1 MTNPAATRFT
11 EQFARAQ
18 LLQQQGQLPAARLLY
33 QEILDAEPDHFDTLN
48 AMGVLAGQS
57 NDLQQAIRYFD
68 RAIAVEPG
76 NSGAQC
82 NRGLALKQLNQP
94 DAALECFNLAIAL
107 DAQSA
112 IAHYSRAETCRDL
125 GRPDE
130 AVASYDRAI
139 AVNPGFVQASYR
151 RGLLLQQIGRLEDA
165 IAGYDHVIQIKS
177 NHFDAHANRAF
188 VLYALG
194 RLAEALASCDE
205 AVALKADQAPLHSF
219 RGDVLRALDRPEAAL
234 ASYDRAISI
243 NPDDAE
249 AHCNRGAVLLLLEK
263 VEAIASFDR
272 AIAIRPD
279 YAQAYFYRGYSRHKL
294 SQFDLA
300 TTDYKVVA
308 GLAPDY
314 DLLPGTRLETSLQVC
329 DWSDFETLARQVAA
343 GVEQGKRV
351 AHPFILTALTD
362 SPRLQQ
368 KAARAWVNHACPAN
382 DALGPISSRGRPG
395 KLRIGYFSADFRE
408 HPLGRLL
415 AELIEIHDRS
425 RFEIIGFSFGPKTDD
440 ALQRRYVRA
449 FDRFIDV
456 RERSSLE
463 IASLARSLEIDIA
476 VDLTGHTLGNRT
488 KIFALRAAPVQMHYL
503 GYLGTMGADYMD
515 YIVADATVVT
525 PESEPH
531 FSEKII
537 YLPDTHQVND
547 RQRVVA
553 DEVFTRDELDL
564 PPTGFVFCC
573 FNTSYKLLP
582 ATFAGWMRILRAVP
596 ESVLLLY
603 ARNETTEINLRA
615 HAAEH
620 GIDPRRLIFG
630 ARLALPEYLARY
642 RTADLFLDTFPYTA
656 GTTASDALWAGLP
669 VLTLTGESFVS
680 RTAASLLRAIGAPEL
695 VASTQQQYEQLAIEL
710 ALNPQRLAEIRGK
723 IQNNRDT
730 SPLFD
735 TPRFARNLEVAYM
748 AVHER
753 HQAGLP
759 PDHVR
764 SRAFISPLTPIM

>member
-18 LLQQQGQLPAARLLY
+18 LLQQQGQFPAARLLY
-33 QEILDAEPDHFDTLN
+33 QEILDAEPGHFDALN
-48 AMGVLAGQS
+48 AMGVLAGQC
-57 NDLQQAIRYFD
+57 NDLQKAIQYFD
-68 RAIAVEPG
+68 RAIAVQPD
-76 NSGAQC
+76 NSGAHC
-82 NRGLALKQLNQP
+82 NRGLTLKQLNQP
-94 DAALECFNLAIAL
+94 DAALECFDRAIAL

-112 IAHYSRAETCRDL
+112 IAHYSRAETYRDL
-125 GRPDE
+125 GRADE
-130 AVASYDRAI
+130 ALASYDKAI
-139 AVNPGFVQASYR
+139 AINPGFVHASYR
-151 RGLLLQQIGRLEDA
+151 RGLLLQQIARLEDA
-165 IAGYDHVIQIKS
+165 IASYDHVIRVKPD
-177 NHFDAHANRAF
+177 HFDAHVNRAF

-194 RLAEALASCDE
+194 RLAEALASCD
-205 AVALKADQAPLHSF
+205 AAIALKADQAPLHLF
-219 RGDVLRALDRPEAAL
+219 RGDVLRALDRPEPAL

-272 AIAIRPD
+272 AIAIRSD
-279 YAQAYFYRGYSRHKL
+279 YARAYFYRGYSRHKL

-300 TTDYKVVA
+300 TADYKVVA

-314 DLLPGTRLETSLQVC
+314 DLLPGTRLETCLQVC
-329 DWSDFETLARQVAA
+329 DWSDFDSLVRQVTA
-343 GVEQGKRV
+343 GIENGKRV
-351 AHPFILTALTD
+351 AHPFIFTALTD
-362 SPRLQQ
+362 SARLQQ

-382 DALGPISSRGRPG
+382 DSLGPIPFHQHRRKP
-395 KLRIGYFSADFRE
+395 KIGYFSADFRE

-425 RFEIIGFSFGPKTDD
+425 RFEIIGFSFGPRTDD
-440 ALQRRYVRA
+440 PLQLRFMRA

-456 RERSSLE
+456 REKSSLE

-488 KIFALRAAPVQMHYL
+488 KVFALRAAPVQLNYL
-503 GYLGTMGADYMD
+503 GYLGTMGADYID
-515 YIVADATVVT
+515 YIVADSTVVT
-525 PESEPH
+525 PETESYY
-531 FSEKII
+531 SEKII

-547 RQRVVA
+547 RQRVIA
-553 DEVFTRDELDL
+553 DEVFSRDELDL
-564 PPTGFVFCC
+564 PATGFVFCC

-596 ESVLLLY
+596 GSVLLLY

-630 ARLALPEYLARY
+630 ARLALPEYLSRY

-669 VLTLTGESFVS
+669 VLTLAGESFVS

-695 VASTQQQYEQLAIEL
+695 VTAAQQQYERLAIEL
-710 ALNPQRLAEIRGK
+710 ALNPQRLAEIRRK

-735 TPRFARNLEVAYM
+735 TPRFARNLEAAYM
-748 AVHER
+748 AVHQR

-764 SRAFISPLTPIM
+764 L

>member
-11 EQFARAQ
+11 ELFARAQ

-33 QEILDAEPDHFDTLN
+33 EEILDAEPDHFDALN

-76 NSGAQC
+76 NSGAHC
-82 NRGLALKQLNQP
+82 NRGLALKQLHQP
-94 DAALECFNLAIAL
+94 EAALECFDRAVAL
-107 DAQSA
+107 DAKSA
-112 IAHYSRAETCRDL
+112 IGHYSRAETYRDL
-125 GRPDE
+125 GRHDD
-130 AVASYDRAI
+130 AVASYDEAI
-139 AVNPGFVQASYR
+139 AINPGFVQASYR
-151 RGLLLQQIGRLEDA
+151 RGLLLQQIVRLDDA
-165 IAGYDHVIQIKS
+165 IASYERVIQVKPD
-177 NHFDAHANRAF
+177 HFEAVTNRAF
-188 VLYALG
+188 VLFALG
-194 RLAEALASCDE
+194 RHAEALAGCDQ
-205 AVALKADQAPLHSF
+205 ALALKPEQAPLHLL

-249 AHCNRGAVLLLLEK
+249 AHCNRGAALLLLEK
-263 VEAIASFDR
+263 VEAISCFDR

-300 TTDYKVVA
+300 TADYKVVA

-314 DLLPGTRLETSLQVC
+314 DFLPGNRLVTCLEVC
-329 DWSDFETLARQVAA
+329 DWSDFDSLVGQVAA
-343 GVEQGKRV
+343 GVEHGKLV
-351 AHPFILTALTD
+351 VHPFIFTALTA
-362 SPRLQQ
+362 SARLQQ

-382 DALGPISSRGRPG
+382 DALGPLSSRGGPR
-395 KLRIGYFSADFRE
+395 KLRIGYFSADFHE
-408 HPLGRLL
+408 HPLGRLV

-425 RFEIIGFSFGPKTDD
+425 RFEIIAFSFGPKTDD
-440 ALQRRYVRA
+440 AVQHRLMRG
-449 FDRFIDV
+449 FDSFIDV
-456 RERSSLE
+456 REKSSIE
-463 IASLARSLEIDIA
+463 IASLARSLDIDIA
-476 VDLTGHTLGNRT
+476 VDLTGHTLGNRAR
-488 KIFALRAAPVQMHYL
+488 IFAFRAAPVQLNYL

-525 PESEPH
+525 PESEAH
-531 FSEKII
+531 YSEKVI

-547 RQRVVA
+547 RRRVMA

-573 FNTSYKLLP
+573 FNTSYKLAP

-596 ESVLLLY
+596 GSVLLLY
-603 ARNETTEINLRA
+603 ARNETTEINLLA
-615 HAAEH
+615 HAAKH
-620 GIDPRRLIFG
+620 GVDPRRLIIGRRF
-630 ARLALPEYLARY
+630 ALPEYLARFLA
-642 RTADLFLDTFPYTA
+642 ADLFLDTFPYTA

-680 RTAASLLRAIGAPEL
+680 RTAASLLKAIGAPEL
-695 VASTQQQYEQLAIEL
+695 ITSTQEEYEKLAIEL
-710 ALNPQRLAEIRGK
+710 ALNPDRLAKIRRK
-723 IQNNRDT
+723 IQDNRRT

-735 TPRFARNLEVAYM
+735 TPRFARNLEAAYL

-753 HQAGLP
+753 QQSGLP
-759 PDHVR
+759 PDHIR
-764 SRAFISPLTPIM
+764 L

>member
-33 QEILDAEPDHFDTLN
+33 EQILDAEPDHFESLN

-57 NDLQQAIRYFD
+57 KDLQQAIRYFD
-68 RAIAVEPG
+68 RAITAEPG
-76 NSGAQC
+76 NSGAHC
-82 NRGLALKQLNQP
+82 NRGLALKQLKQP
-94 DAALECFNLAIAL
+94 EAALESFDRAIAL
-107 DAQSA
+107 DPKSA
-112 IAHYSRAETCRDL
+112 IVHYSRAETYMDL
-125 GRPDE
+125 GRHDD
-130 AVASYDRAI
+130 AVASYDEAI
-139 AVNPGFVQASYR
+139 AINPGFVQASYR
-151 RGLLLQQIGRLEDA
+151 RGVLLQQMARLEDA
-165 IAGYDHVIQIKS
+165 IASYERVIQVKPD
-177 NHFDAHANRAF
+177 HFDAHANRAF
-188 VLYALG
+188 ALFALG
-194 RLAEALASCDE
+194 RHAEALAGCDQ
-205 AVALKADQAPLHSF
+205 AIALKSDQAPLHSF
-219 RGDVLRALDRPEAAL
+219 RGDVLRALEKSEAAL

-263 VEAIASFDR
+263 VESISSFDR

-300 TTDYKVVA
+300 TADYKVVA
-308 GLAPDY
+308 GLEPDY
-314 DLLPGTRLETSLQVC
+314 DLLPGARLETSLQVC
-329 DWSDFETLARQVAA
+329 DWSDFDSLVGQVTA
-343 GVEQGKRV
+343 GVEHGRLV
-351 AHPFILTALTD
+351 AHPFIFMAVTD
-362 SPRLQQ
+362 SPRTQHR
-368 KAARAWVNHACPAN
+368 AARDWVKATCPPN
-382 DALGPISSRGRPG
+382 DALGPISSRGGPR
-395 KLRIGYFSADFRE
+395 KLRIGYFSGDFCE
-408 HPLGRLL
+408 HPLGRLV

-425 RFEIIGFSFGPKTDD
+425 RFEIIAFSFGPKTDD
-440 ALQRRYVRA
+440 ALQQRLMSA

-456 RERSSLE
+456 REKSSLE
-463 IASLARSLEIDIA
+463 IASLARSLDIDIA
-476 VDLTGHTLGNRT
+476 VDLTGHTLGNRAR
-488 KIFALRAAPVQMHYL
+488 IFAFRAAPVQLNYL

-525 PESEPH
+525 PETEGH
-531 FSEKII
+531 YSEKII

-547 RQRVVA
+547 RQRVMA

-596 ESVLLLY
+596 GSVLLMHT
-603 ARNETTEINLRA
+603 RNETTEINLRA
-615 HAAEH
+615 HAAKH
-620 GIDPRRLIFG
+620 GIDPRRLIVGGRF
-630 ARLALPEYLARY
+630 ALPEYLARFL
-642 RTADLFLDTFPYTA
+642 TADLFLDTFPYTA

-695 VASTQQQYEQLAIEL
+695 ITSTQAQYEQLAIEL
-710 ALNPQRLAEIRGK
+710 ALNPERLAEIRRK
-723 IQNNRDT
+723 IQDNRRT

-735 TPRFARNLEVAYM
+735 TPRFARNLEAAYLV
-748 AVHER
+748 VHER
-753 HQAGLP
+753 QQAGLP
-759 PDHVR
+759 PDHIR
-764 SRAFISPLTPIM
+764 L